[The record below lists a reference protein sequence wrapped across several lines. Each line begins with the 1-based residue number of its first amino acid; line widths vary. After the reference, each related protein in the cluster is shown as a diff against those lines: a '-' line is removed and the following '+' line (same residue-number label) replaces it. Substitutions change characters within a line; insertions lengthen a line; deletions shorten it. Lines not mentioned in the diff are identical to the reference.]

1 MTYPQNDETVKFY
14 DFMFTY
20 TRTFIYSKLRNSK
33 IPKGCNFIMIITVAS
48 YKGGVGKTT
57 TAVHL
62 AAFLQELAPTL
73 LIDGDPNRSA
83 SRWAS
88 RGSFPF
94 KIADEKEGVY
104 QARNFTHIVIDT
116 EARPG
121 SADFE
126 ALAKGCDLLVIPSVP
141 ASLDTDALILT
152 LEAARKL
159 APNKYRVLMTKVP
172 PLPEQDGPQLRA
184 VLDSEGIPTFQAEIP
199 RLKSF
204 ERAASEGVPV
214 FSVQGD
220 PRAKRA
226 WEAYAAAG
234 KEMITAAKQGAT
246 ENVG

>member
-1 MTYPQNDETVKFY
+1 
-14 DFMFTY
+14 MFV
-20 TRTFIYSKLRNSK
+20 
-33 IPKGCNFIMIITVAS
+33 TVAS

-62 AAFLQELAPTL
+62 AAYLQSLAPTL

-83 SRWAS
+83 TAWGR
-88 RGSFPF
+88 RGGFPF
-94 KIADEKEGVY
+94 ETVDEKEGAY
-104 QARNFTHIVIDT
+104 QARNFQHVVIDT

-126 ALAKGCDLLVIPSVP
+126 ALAKGCDLLVIPTVP

-172 PLPEQDGPQLRA
+172 PPPETDGPQLRA
-184 VLDSEGIPTFQAEIP
+184 VLQREGIPVFAAEIP

-204 ERAASEGVPV
+204 ERAAAEGVPV
-214 FSVQGD
+214 YGVQHD

-226 WEAYAAAG
+226 WEAYQAAG
-234 KEMITAAKQGAT
+234 EEMTNG
-246 ENVG
+246 